1 MKRTIET
8 ARMVA
13 SGMLLMGAMLGMF
26 GDMKLAATDQTYPW
40 VPRRE
45 QEQMARGQKDGAAP
59 AMMQGLS
66 LLARGRSSETD
77 PCIPIAPVTFSARV
91 PVIC

>member
-13 SGMLLMGAMLGMF
+13 TGMLLMGAMLGIF
-26 GDMKLAATDQTYPW
+26 GDMKLADTDQTYPR

-45 QEQMARGQKDGAAP
+45 QEQMARGQKDGVVP
-59 AMMQGLS
+59 AMMQGLA
-66 LLARGRSSETD
+66 LLAGGRSSETD
-77 PCIPIAPVTFSARV
+77 PCIPIAPVTFSIRW